1 MPLTVKLSSSS
12 VLDCSAEV
20 VAVGVTE
27 AALEKQKALVA
38 LDAALHEQLF
48 VHVARAKFTG
58 ASGQV
63 LDIPT
68 WGHLPAARLVLVG
81 MGKIKG
87 SIDAAALR
95 ALAAAASRQAL
106 SAASLAL
113 ALLSR
118 HRGRFGGL
126 FRFGSPLAA
135 PLKSRHG
142 SPHRSGAGL
151 AAVACCSLLSE
162 SSPRG

>member
-12 VLDCSAEV
+12 VLDSSAEV
-20 VAVGVTE
+20 IAVGVTE

-38 LDAALHEQLF
+38 LNAALHEQLF
-48 VHVARAKFTG
+48 VHIGRAKFTG

-68 WGHLPAARLVLVG
+68 WGHLPAARLVLIG
-81 MGKIKG
+81 MGKIRG
-87 SIDAAALR
+87 SVDAVALR

-113 ALLSR
+113 ALPEKAVGPDQLR
-118 HRGRFGGL
+118 AVGEGLGLGAYRFTKYLTGK
-126 FRFGSPLAA
+126 RRP
-135 PLKSRHG
+135 
-142 SPHRSGAGL
+142 
-151 AAVACCSLLSE
+151 
-162 SSPRG
+162 